1 MFKNLNPSGRI
12 FDLIEYP
19 DEMRNE
25 LVHRFPESGAG
36 NFRIGSQVIV
46 RESQNAVF
54 FRDGRS
60 LDTFGP
66 GRHIISTGNIPV
78 LIDFIGKAFSDKS
91 PFPAEV
97 YFVAMREFADMKW
110 GTPEPIPVQTPGVGV
125 GWQVLTGYGIYG
137 FQISNPQQFVTQIVG
152 AQGLY
157 STRDIDERLKSII
170 IQAIA
175 DMLGEQ
181 AVALAANFMPRLS
194 SLRDEFAAGIRAK
207 AQDDFNA
214 LGLTL
219 KTLKISGLSPA
230 QNAMEI
236 LRDRGLIGA
245 EGVALY
251 MQLQAADAM
260 RDAANNQSGGAGL
273 TAGIGAGVGIG
284 QIMGQAFQGGMQPPA
299 QPAAQPQTSPPAA
312 PAGGGAAASAPDIMS
327 PAQAAQYLTV
337 SEEDVMQMITEGQ
350 LKAKKIGSQFR
361 ISKTALDDFLKS

>member
-46 RESQNAVF
+46 RESQSAVF
-54 FRDGRS
+54 FRDGRA
-60 LDTFGP
+60 LDNFGP
-66 GRHIISTGNIPV
+66 GRHIISTGNIPI

-125 GWQVLTGYGIYG
+125 GWQVLTGYGIYS
-137 FQISNPQQFVTQIVG
+137 FQVSNPQQFVAQIVG

-157 STRDIDERLKSII
+157 STRDIEERLKSAL

-175 DMLGEQ
+175 DLLGEQ
-181 AVALAANFMPRLS
+181 AVALGANFMPRLS

-207 AQDDFNA
+207 GQDDFKA

-219 KTLKISGLSPA
+219 KIVKINGLSPA

-236 LRDRGLIGA
+236 LRDRGLIGP

-260 RDAANNQSGGAGL
+260 RDAANNPSGGAGL

-284 QIMGQAFQGGMQPPA
+284 QIMGQAFQGGMTPP
-299 QPAAQPQTSPPAA
+299 QPAAPQPQTPPAA
-312 PAGGGAAASAPDIMS
+312 PAGGAAASAPDIMS
-327 PAQAAQYLTV
+327 PAQAAQYLQVT
-337 SEEDVMQMITEGQ
+337 EADVMQMINEGQ
-350 LKAKKIGSQFR
+350 LKAKKIGAQYR
-361 ISKTALDDFLKS
+361 ISKSALDEFLKS